1 MIIVKEFTIRA
12 KKSYPKSEK
21 IYIKFFDLG
30 YTMMDKAN
38 LVEQAE
44 LENIEIEEFDITNKE
59 WTFEIDVLDEKYF
72 SR

>member
-1 MIIVKEFTIRA
+1 
-12 KKSYPKSEK
+12 
-21 IYIKFFDLG
+21 
-30 YTMMDKAN
+30 MDKAN